1 MNYFKNTK
9 KWMVAACLLAA
20 SPLTTEAIFA
30 SELQMQI
37 ISVQL
42 KSATLKELF
51 DIIQSKSNYS
61 FLIRNNDIN
70 LGEKVSIEM
79 DNKSI
84 EEILTQALKNQHATF
99 EVKDNRIIV
108 YKSAKGAS
116 SQSNSQNKTQSSQQH
131 IKVGGKVIDATTGE
145 PIIGANV
152 LVKGKQIGT
161 STDINGNFTLDVP
174 ANAQLTISY
183 IGYLGTEMKA
193 VANAKMTIKMKE
205 DRQTLG
211 EVVVVGYG
219 VQKKENLTG
228 SVNVVRAET
237 IVGKPTTSLAN
248 ALQGT
253 TPGVTIISR
262 PGDVGKDL
270 GGINVRGRGNLGTSG
285 PLYIIDGVPSGEG
298 DFQRIQSGD
307 IESISILKDAASSS
321 IYGSRAANGVFLVTT
336 KKGKDGKTNVSYN
349 AYYGWQSAT
358 VFPKKLGSF
367 DYATLTN
374 EANANAG
381 KKPVYS
387 KEQLDIIQSGSQPNL
402 YPNNDWY
409 SMVYRESAPIQEH
422 NVSVSGGGKT
432 RYFVSG
438 TYFNQQSLVSG
449 RDLTRYNFRSNTERD
464 FTDKFKLGTNI
475 SFVRDEY
482 QQNGGNFSSMDLDRM
497 SPMTV
502 AQNPDGTWGSI
513 TAGKEAATLAKNNP
527 LREIAEYGRSNY
539 QTSRFNGSLNA
550 VFKPIKDL
558 SITGILSYNMYNS
571 NESTFLN
578 TVKPIIGSITK
589 KPLDGTSVEFN
600 KLTNKWN
607 TSSTLMFQAFASYNK
622 TFGKHDATVM
632 VGSQYETYNAKML
645 EASRRKFPS
654 NILDVIEAGSVNGD
668 DLGNNGTLNERAFM
682 SQFGR
687 LNYAYDG
694 KYLFEANARIDKSSQ
709 FAPENRV
716 GVFPSFSAAW
726 RMSEESFLRDVKW
739 LSNLKLRASWGKLGN
754 VSNVGYY
761 DYFDGLGTGVAMA
774 SDGGKASG
782 AWPAKMA
789 NRLMTWENVTM
800 SNIGV
805 DAGFFNNKLTA
816 QVDVFNKLTTDIL
829 LEMPQPYELGL
840 DDSDSNKKQSP
851 STNAGKVSNKGIEFS
866 ASYSDKIGDFHYG
879 ITGNFSKIW
888 NKVEDLNGN
897 DDQTTSYWIYKVGQP
912 IGSFYGYQAE
922 GLFVDENDVK
932 NHMKQDA
939 QTKPGDI
946 KYKDVNGDG
955 KFTAEDRTILGN
967 DVPYFTYGLGF
978 NASYKG
984 FDLSIQGQG
993 VKDVLVYLDGEA
1005 SQAFFNGAGAK
1016 EMHLGRWTAANPNP
1030 DAVYPRLLPT
1040 SDNAHNSRTSSFWLY
1055 SADYF
1060 RIKSLILG
1068 YTIPSVLT
1076 KKICVDKARI
1086 YLSGT
1091 NLLTFRGDKR
1101 MKDFDPE
1108 TPSSR
1113 GSYPNMKVFSFG
1125 VNVTF

>member
-1 MNYFKNTK
+1 MIA
-9 KWMVAACLLAA
+9 VCLLAA

-37 ISVQL
+37 ITVQL
-42 KSATLKELF
+42 KCATLKELF
-51 DIIQSKSNYS
+51 DLIQTKSKYS
-61 FLIRNNDIN
+61 FLIRNNDID
-70 LGEKVSIEM
+70 LCEKVTIEM
-79 DNKSI
+79 NNKSI
-84 EEILTQALKNQHATF
+84 EEILTVALKNQHATF
-99 EVKDNRIIV
+99 EVSDNRIII
-108 YKSAKGAS
+108 YKKASAVSSRLAS
-116 SQSNSQNKTQSSQQH
+116 KNNLQGTQQN
-131 IKVGGKVIDATTGE
+131 IKVRGKVIDESTGE
-145 PIIGANV
+145 PIIGANIRI
-152 LVKGKQIGT
+152 KGKSIGT
-161 STDINGNFTLDVP
+161 STDVDGNFILDVP
-174 ANAQLTISY
+174 VNAQLTVSY
-183 IGYLGTEMKA
+183 IGYTTTELKA
-193 VANAKMTIKMKE
+193 VAGANLVVKIKE
-205 DRQTLG
+205 DRKTLG

-228 SVNVVRAET
+228 SVNVVRSES
-237 IVGKPTTSLAN
+237 IEGKPTTSLTN
-248 ALQGT
+248 ALQGV

-262 PGDVGKDL
+262 PGEVGQDL
-270 GGINVRGRGNLGTSG
+270 GGINVRGRGNLGASS
-285 PLYIIDGVPSGEG
+285 PLFIIDGVPSSEG
-298 DFQRIQSGD
+298 DFQRIQTSD

-358 VFPKKLGSF
+358 QLPKKLGSY

-381 KKPVYS
+381 KNPVYT
-387 KEQLDIIQSGSQPNL
+387 KEQLEIIKSGSQPEL

-409 SMVYRESAPIQEH
+409 SLVYNDSAPIQEH

-449 RDLTRYNFRSNTERD
+449 RDLTRYNFRSNTERE
-464 FTDKFKLGTNI
+464 FTEKFKLGTNI
-475 SFVRDEY
+475 SFIRDEY
-482 QQNGGNFSSMDLDRM
+482 QQDGGEYSTTNVDRM

-502 AQNPDGTWGSI
+502 VKNADGTWGSI

-527 LREIAEYGRSNY
+527 LREIAEYGRSNS
-539 QTSRFNGSLNA
+539 QTTRFNGSLNA
-550 VFKPIKDL
+550 LFKPIKGL
-558 SITGILSYNMYNS
+558 SITGVLSYNLYNKNKS
-571 NESTFLN
+571 DFLN
-578 TVKPIIGSITK
+578 KVKPIIGSISK
-589 KPLDGTSVEFN
+589 LPLDGTSVEFN
-600 KLTNKWN
+600 KLTNKWE
-607 TSSTLMFQAFASYNK
+607 TSSTFMFQTFASYNK
-622 TFGKHDATVM
+622 TFGKHDATAM
-632 VGSQYETYNAKML
+632 VGSQFETYNAKML
-645 EASRRKFPS
+645 EASRRNFPS
-654 NILDVIEAGSVNGD
+654 NALDVIEAGSINGD
-668 DLGNNGTLNERAFM
+668 DLGNNGTLNERAFL

-687 LNYAYDG
+687 INYAYDG
-694 KYLFEANARIDKSSQ
+694 KYLFEANARIDRSSQ
-709 FAPENRV
+709 FAPGHRT

-726 RMSEESFLRDVKW
+726 RMSEESFLKGVTW

-761 DYFDGLGTGVAMA
+761 DYFDGLGTGVAM
-774 SDGGKASG
+774 SVDGGKVSG
-782 AWPAKMA
+782 VWPAKMA
-789 NRLMTWENVTM
+789 NRQMTWENVSM

-805 DAGFFNNKLTA
+805 DASFFNNKWTM

-866 ASYSDKIGDFHYG
+866 ASYADRIGDFHYG
-879 ITGNFSKIW
+879 FTGNFSKIW
-888 NKVEDLNGN
+888 NKVEDLNGR
-897 DDQTTSYWIYKVGQP
+897 DDQTSSYWIYKVGQP

-932 NHMKQDA
+932 THMKQDA

-955 KFTAEDRTILGN
+955 QFTADDRTILGN
-967 DVPYFTYGLGF
+967 DVPYFTYGLTF

-984 FDLSIQGQG
+984 FDFSVQGQG
-993 VKDVLVYLDGEA
+993 VSDVQVYFEGEA

-1016 EMHLGRWTAANPNP
+1016 EMHLGRWTPNNPNP

-1040 SDNAHNSRTSSFWLY
+1040 SDNSHNYRVSSFWLY

-1060 RIKSLILG
+1060 RIKSLIFG
-1068 YTIPSVLT
+1068 YTIPSFLT
-1076 KKICVDKARI
+1076 KKVFIDRARI

-1091 NLLTFRGDKR
+1091 NLLTFRGDKK

-1108 TPSSR
+1108 TPSQR

-1125 VNVTF
+1125 VNITF